1 MKLISEISFFKF
13 INNRSNNGEFES
25 TTQEYSETITEEQN
39 VIKNQEE
46 GEEIVENENEPEVE
60 KELTETIIINESIEN
75 VKLFGNNNNNSN
87 KKNNNNKKSRKKRKV
102 HENNSNNYLNNNQGV
117 EVQYK
122 KGYFINSRG
131 MKLICQEWIPH
142 NPRGIV
148 IVLHGYGDHGQTTLA
163 EDCKIMAR
171 NGFASFIYD
180 QQGHG
185 LSEGI
190 PAYIRDFDDLVEDS
204 LLFISDIKFRFPT
217 LKRFVCCTSMGGAVG
232 TLVSLRKPD
241 VFDGGLILLAP
252 LIKLDENMIP
262 NPILVSLLT
271 WVSKSFPTLAIVPGE
286 NVLDRSI
293 KDPQKR
299 VEHANHPL
307 TYKGR
312 ARIGTGLA
320 ILKATSFLQSH
331 LEDISV
337 PLLILHGSLDR
348 VSSPTVSEEL
358 YKKAISTD
366 KTLKLYPNFWH
377 GITSEKDADIVYND
391 IINWMIERLNPKKD
405 SVGSAIF

>member
-13 INNRSNNGEFES
+13 INNKSSNSEFES
-25 TTQEYSETITEEQN
+25 STQEYSETIIEEQHI
-39 VIKNQEE
+39 IKNQEE
-46 GEEIVENENEPEVE
+46 GEEIVENENEIENE
-60 KELTETIIINESIEN
+60 KEITETIIINESIET
-75 VKLFGNNNNNSN
+75 VKLFGNNNNN
-87 KKNNNNKKSRKKRKV
+87 NNSNKKSRKKRKV
-102 HENNSNNYLNNNQGV
+102 NENNNNKNV

-122 KGYFINSRG
+122 KGYFVNSRG
-131 MKLICQEWIPH
+131 MKLVCQEWIPKD
-142 NPRGIV
+142 PRGIV

-163 EDCKIMAR
+163 EDCRIMAR

-358 YKKAISTD
+358 YKKATSAD
-366 KTLKLYPNFWH
+366 KTLKLYPTFWH

-391 IINWMIERLNPKKD
+391 IINWMIERLNTKKD
-405 SVGSAIF
+405 SVGSASF

>member
-13 INNRSNNGEFES
+13 INNSDSSNNGEFES
-25 TTQEYSETITEEQN
+25 TSQEYRETIIEESH
-39 VIKNQEE
+39 ITKSLEE
-46 GEEIVENENEPEVE
+46 GEEEIVENENEIENE
-60 KELTETIIINESIEN
+60 KEISETIIINESIEI
-75 VKLFGNNNNNSN
+75 VKLCGNNNNDDSKKSSN
-87 KKNNNNKKSRKKRKV
+87 KKSKKKRKLYENNNNNKV
-102 HENNSNNYLNNNQGV
+102 V
-117 EVQYK
+117 EVEYK

-131 MKLICQEWIPH
+131 MKLVCQEWIPK

-185 LSEGI
+185 LSEGV

-358 YKKAISTD
+358 YKKAMSSD
-366 KTLKLYPNFWH
+366 KTLKLYPTFWH

-391 IINWMIERLNPKKD
+391 IINWMIERLNPKND
-405 SVGSAIF
+405 SVGSANF